1 MYRWLVHIQIQLI
14 LGGVSALTVLAE
26 EERPEQGI
34 FKGSFLI
41 LYANHVYKHT
51 YIKNNIS
58 IFVKQ
63 VKAMDHTKRI
73 KTIINKQQGTLLSSD
88 VDEYNI
94 PRTYV
99 AMMVAEGT
107 IERIDRGVYVLPDSL
122 EDWMLILQKKYPNL
136 IYSHETA
143 LFLHGLSDRT
153 PFEYSATVPSGYKVV
168 NAIREKAKIYYIKK
182 ELHLMGVTEERTP
195 LGNTI
200 TVYNVERTM
209 CDVVRSRNRMD
220 LQIVSNALTRSLK
233 KKNVDY
239 ALLMGYARKLNVEK
253 LLNMYMEM
261 LT

>member
-1 MYRWLVHIQIQLI
+1 MFRSESYSKNPIHRWLAHIQIQLI

-51 YIKNNIS
+51 YINNNIS

-107 IERIDRGVYVLPDSL
+107 IE
-122 EDWMLILQKKYPNL
+122 Q
-136 IYSHETA
+136 
-143 LFLHGLSDRT
+143 
-153 PFEYSATVPSGYKVV
+153 
-168 NAIREKAKIYYIKK
+168 
-182 ELHLMGVTEERTP
+182 
-195 LGNTI
+195 
-200 TVYNVERTM
+200 
-209 CDVVRSRNRMD
+209 
-220 LQIVSNALTRSLK
+220 
-233 KKNVDY
+233 
-239 ALLMGYARKLNVEK
+239 
-253 LLNMYMEM
+253 
-261 LT
+261 